1 MIGNKIK
8 WGFFSSSDIP
18 SEGHSV
24 AFDALQYWESCVDAT
39 FMLNGIST
47 WGEAQ
52 SSVAREK
59 RDEPIAIQRG
69 RWPWPTKYGRR
80 RAEPTCVEIMCL
92 ELEQQDS
99 LSKRVLPAQ
108 SRCPS

>member
-1 MIGNKIK
+1 M
-8 WGFFSSSDIP
+8 
-18 SEGHSV
+18 
-24 AFDALQYWESCVDAT
+24 AFEALQYWESCVDAT

-92 ELEQQDS
+92 ELE
-99 LSKRVLPAQ
+99 R
-108 SRCPS
+108 